1 MPTDK
6 PSDKSLV
13 AIEKFN
19 KKQHDRKSF
28 SCGDAQLDNLLTI
41 SASNLIKHGVVAA
54 YVAVE
59 KNNPAV
65 LGYYMLSAST
75 VSTDLI
81 TKAISNSVVRYVPV
95 VYVRAVAVH
104 ANQQNGGIGT
114 RLMIHAMQQCLEV
127 SERIGVTAIV
137 LDVGEE
143 EGYERRLKFYQN
155 LGFISLNDQKNPHR
169 FFVSMANVRKTLEQN
184 R

>member
-6 PSDKSLV
+6 PSDKSLL

-19 KKQHDRKSF
+19 KKQHIRKEF
-28 SCGDAQLDNLLTI
+28 FCGDSQLDNLLLI
-41 SASNLIKHGVVAA
+41 SASNLIKHGVVAT

-59 KNNPAV
+59 ENNPAV
-65 LGYYMLSAST
+65 LGYYMLTAST

-81 TKAISNSVVRYVPV
+81 TKAVSNSVVSSVPV
-95 VYVRAVAVH
+95 IYVRAVAVH
-104 ANQQNGGIGT
+104 SNRQNDGIGT
-114 RLMIHAMQQCLEV
+114 RLMTHAMQQCLEV
-127 SERIGVTAIV
+127 SERIGITAIV

-155 LGFISLNDQKNPHR
+155 LGFTSLNDQKNPHR
-169 FFVSMANVRKTLEQN
+169 FFVSMARVRKTLE
-184 R
+184 